1 MRTFAIAFAAALLLA
16 APVHAAE
23 TCALQAMGTLA
34 ITLTPDGA
42 IRVPVKIDGAEQ
54 AMALELGT
62 PQSGV
67 SEAFAT
73 GLGLHVDHLGRSAL
87 VYHGVSIRNE
97 VILPELKFGVVT
109 GTQVPVLLL
118 PQGAS
123 LPAGTIGVLG
133 SGLAANADLE
143 LDFANGKLNLF
154 APEHCA
160 GAGVTW
166 SDSAA
171 ILPFHR
177 DDMGRIVFT
186 MQLDGKDVTAAF
198 GAQNSG
204 TMPLSI
210 ARRVF
215 GVGYSVLTDPHPFKM
230 LSAGGLAIA
239 YPAIRV
245 VDDSNDGCEGHDQ
258 PLACFGRPDL
268 QLGLS
273 QIKTLHLFLAFGE
286 GKLYATAA
294 DAHK

>member
-1 MRTFAIAFAAALLLA
+1 MKKIALIFAALAFAAPA
-16 APVHAAE
+16 HAAE
-23 TCALQAMGTLA
+23 TCVLQAMGSLPMTL
-34 ITLTPDGA
+34 LPDGA

-67 SEAFAT
+67 SDAFASS
-73 GLGLHVDHLGRSAL
+73 LGLHVDHVGRSAL
-87 VYHGVSIRNE
+87 TYHGAPIRDE

-118 PQGAS
+118 PRGAS

-143 LDFANGKLNLF
+143 LDFAGGKLNLF

-171 ILPFHR
+171 ILPFTR
-177 DDMGRIVFT
+177 DEMGHVVFT

-198 GAQNSG
+198 GAQTSG
-204 TMPLSI
+204 TMPLSV
-210 ARRVF
+210 ARRLF
-215 GVGYSVLTDPHPFKM
+215 GVGYSVLTNPHPFKM
-230 LSAGGLAIA
+230 LSAGGLSIA
-239 YPAIRV
+239 NPAIRV
-245 VDDSNDGCEGHDQ
+245 VDDSNDGCEGRDQ
-258 PLACFGRPDL
+258 PLACFNRPDL

-273 QIKTLHLFLAFGE
+273 QIRNLHLFLAFGE